1 MVTLL
6 LMIVIIAGGATLYI
20 WNAMQP
26 VQAKTQPV
34 VFTVVKGTGTS
45 AIADTLEQKGLIR
58 NALVFKAY
66 LKFKQQGSAFM
77 AGKYEAQPGATFDQL
92 IAKLSA
98 GDVVKEEMIR
108 FTIPEGFTIRQMAD
122 KLQKEGLADQ
132 KQFLQLANDPSAFDV
147 ALVRDI
153 PKQAG
158 LRYALEGY
166 LFPETYELKKGST
179 TKDIIQAMLEQ
190 MQKRLETVPDMDA
203 MLKQRGETL
212 HQLLTVASLVEREVV
227 VDEERPVVASVI
239 YNRLKQDKKLEIDAT
254 VQYMLDK
261 QKERLYYKDL
271 AVESPYNTYLHQGLP
286 PGPIASPSLKS
297 VVAALQP
304 DATDYLFYVTKKDG
318 TQGHLFAKTY
328 KEHLHNIQVSN
339 RKTN

>member
-1 MVTLL
+1 MFTLL
-6 LMIVIIAGGATLYI
+6 LLLIIIAGGVALYI

-26 VQAKTQPV
+26 VQPQTQPV
-34 VFTVVKGTGTS
+34 AFTVVQGTGTS

-66 LKFKQQGSAFM
+66 VKFKQQGSAFQ

-92 IAKLSA
+92 ITKLSA

-122 KLQKEGLADQ
+122 KLQKEGLADRQ
-132 KQFLQLANDPSAFDV
+132 QFLQLANDPSAFDV

-179 TKDIIQAMLEQ
+179 AKDMIQVMLEQ
-190 MQKRLETVPDMDA
+190 TQKRLETVSDLDA
-203 MLKQRGETL
+203 KLKQRGETL

-227 VDEERPVVASVI
+227 VEDERSVVAGVI
-239 YNRLKQDKKLEIDAT
+239 YNRLKQGKKLEIDAT

-261 QKERLYYKDL
+261 QKNGCITRIWLWKALIIRICIWDF
-271 AVESPYNTYLHQGLP
+271 HQGR
-286 PGPIASPSLKS
+286 
-297 VVAALQP
+297 LQVP
-304 DATDYLFYVTKKDG
+304 V
-318 TQGHLFAKTY
+318 
-328 KEHLHNIQVSN
+328 
-339 RKTN
+339 

>member
-1 MVTLL
+1 MGTLL
-6 LMIVIIAGGATLYI
+6 LLLVIIAGGAAFYI

-26 VQAKTQPV
+26 VQPKTQPV
-34 VFTVVKGTGTS
+34 AFTVVKGTGTS

-66 LKFKQQGSAFM
+66 VKFKHQGNALQ
-77 AGKYEAQPGATFDQL
+77 AGNYEAQPGATFDQL

-98 GDVVKEEMIR
+98 GDVVREEMIR

-122 KLQKEGLADQ
+122 KLQKEGLADR
-132 KQFLQLANDPSAFDV
+132 KQFLELANDPSAFDV
-147 ALVRDI
+147 PLVRDI

-179 TKDIIQAMLEQ
+179 TKDMIQAMLEQ
-190 MQKRLETVPDMDA
+190 TQKRLNTIPGLDA
-203 MLKQRGETL
+203 KLKQRSETL

-227 VDEERPVVASVI
+227 VDHERPVVAGVI

-254 VQYMLDK
+254 IQYMLDK

-271 AVESPYNTYLHQGLP
+271 AADNPFNTYLHQGLP

-297 VVAALQP
+297 VEAALQP
-304 DATDYLFYVTKKDG
+304 ATTDYLFYVTKKDG
-318 TQGHLFAKTY
+318 THEHLFAATY
-328 KEHLHNIQVSN
+328 KEHLHNIRLSN
-339 RKTN
+339 RNTK

>member
-1 MVTLL
+1 MTTLL
-6 LMIVIIAGGATLYI
+6 LLLVIIAGGAAFYI
-20 WNAMQP
+20 WSAIQP
-26 VQAKTQPV
+26 VQPKTQPV
-34 VFTVVKGTGTS
+34 AFTVVKGTGTS

-66 LKFKQQGSAFM
+66 VKFKQQGNALQ
-77 AGKYEAQPGATFDQL
+77 AGNYEAQPGITFDQL
-92 IAKLSA
+92 IAKLSV

-108 FTIPEGFTIRQMAD
+108 FTIPEGYTIRQMAD
-122 KLQKEGLADQ
+122 KLQKEGLADRA
-132 KQFLQLANDPSAFDV
+132 QFLQLANEPSAFDV
-147 ALVRDI
+147 SLVRDI

-179 TKDIIQAMLEQ
+179 TKDIVQAMLEQ
-190 MQKRLETVPDMDA
+190 TQKRLDTLPDLDA
-203 MLKQRGETL
+203 KLKQRGETL
-212 HQLLTVASLVEREVV
+212 HQLLSVASLVEREVV
-227 VDEERPVVASVI
+227 VDDERPLVAGVI

-261 QKERLYYKDL
+261 QKERLYFKDL
-271 AVESPYNTYLHQGLP
+271 AVDSPYNTYLHPGLP

-304 DATDYLFYVTKKDG
+304 AATDYLFYVTKKDG
-318 TQGHLFAKTY
+318 THEHLFAATY

-339 RKTN
+339 RKTK

>member
-1 MVTLL
+1 MLTLL
-6 LMIVIIAGGATLYI
+6 LLLVCIAGGALLYI

-26 VQAKTQPV
+26 VQPKTQPV
-34 VFTVVKGTGTS
+34 AFTVVRGTGTS

-66 LKFKQQGSAFM
+66 VKFKQQGNAFQ

-122 KLQKEGLADQ
+122 KLQKEGLADRQ
-132 KQFLQLANDPSAFDV
+132 QFLQLANDPSAFDV

-153 PKQAG
+153 PKQMG

-179 TKDIIQAMLEQ
+179 TKDIIQTMLEQ
-190 MQKRLETVPDMDA
+190 TQKRLDTISDLDA
-203 MLKQRGETL
+203 GLQQRGETL

-227 VDEERPVVASVI
+227 VDDERPIVAGVI
-239 YNRLKQDKKLEIDAT
+239 YNRLQQDKKLEIDAT

-271 AVESPYNTYLHQGLP
+271 AVESPYNTYMHQGLP

-304 DATDYLFYVTKKDG
+304 KSTDYLFYVTKKDG
-318 TQGHLFAKTY
+318 THKHLFAKTY
-328 KEHLHNIQVSN
+328 KEHLHNIQISN